1 MIKRLTRF
9 IIILGLTSVLVS
21 CSAESSPVD
30 LPVDMTTISNDFN
43 KLYTEDSAKE
53 LIQREIDF
61 INGILELLPNDKR
74 NAISSNSSVLKIED
88 NLHIWSAEVGTT
100 PSKNID
106 NSIDYIKFTL
116 MKDGDKFISTIDL
129 KVIPNKKDKIKLGKF
144 DKSLLKYFDPNVDLN
159 MIEEKLN
166 ELRQGEMYVEEPL
179 AIGDVKFMASKSS
192 NSVILYRT
200 VNN

>member
-9 IIILGLTSVLVS
+9 MIILGLTSVLIS
-21 CSAESSPVD
+21 CSAESSLVD
-30 LPVDMTTISNDFN
+30 LPVDMTAISNGFN
-43 KLYTEDSAKE
+43 ALYTEDSAKE
-53 LIQREIDF
+53 LIQKEIDF

-88 NLHIWSAEVGTT
+88 NLHIWSAEVGTI
-100 PSKNID
+100 PSKDID
-106 NSIDYIKFTL
+106 NSFDYIKFTL
-116 MKDGDKFISTIDL
+116 MQDGDKFISTIDL
-129 KVIPNKKDKIKLGKF
+129 KAIPNKKDKIKLGKF

-166 ELRQGEMYVEEPL
+166 ELRQGKMYAEEPL
-179 AIGDVKFMASKSS
+179 SIGDVQFMASKSP